1 MKIGDFYFEDIIV
14 GVIISKQQFDIVMRY
29 IELVKKEVCI
39 YILKIFVVWFL
50 YFKVWQGIRKYG
62 VIKIDR
68 IILNVI

>member
-1 MKIGDFYFEDIIV
+1 MKIGDFFFEDIIV

-29 IELVKKEVCI
+29 IELVKKEV

-50 YFKVWQGIRKYG
+50 YFKVWQGNRKY
-62 VIKIDR
+62 VVNQIDR

>member
-29 IELVKKEVCI
+29 IELVKKEV

-50 YFKVWQGIRKYG
+50 YFKFWQGIRKYV

>member
-29 IELVKKEVCI
+29 IELVKKEVYM
-39 YILKIFVVWFL
+39 YILKIFVVKFL
-50 YFKVWQGIRKYG
+50 YFKVWQGNRKY
-62 VIKIDR
+62 VVNQIDR

>member
-29 IELVKKEVCI
+29 IELVKKEV

-50 YFKVWQGIRKYG
+50 YFKFWQGIRKYV

-68 IILNVI
+68 IILNVV